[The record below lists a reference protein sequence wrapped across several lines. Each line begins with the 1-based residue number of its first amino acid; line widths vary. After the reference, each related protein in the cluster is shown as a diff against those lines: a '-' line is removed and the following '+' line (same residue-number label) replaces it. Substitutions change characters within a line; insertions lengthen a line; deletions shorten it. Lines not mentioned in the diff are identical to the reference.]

1 MANLRPIILGFNCK
15 KLTLLP
21 DYNIFHFPIISLW
34 CLKTLLFQLDLMLCA
49 FQLYILFLGKYLIQ
63 NQLLIKG
70 NLNPKE
76 TPTENQFSV
85 AM

>member
-1 MANLRPIILGFNCK
+1 M
-15 KLTLLP
+15 LTLLP
-21 DYNIFHFPIISLW
+21 DYDIFHSPIISLQ
-34 CLKTLLFQLDLMLCA
+34 CLKTVLFQLDLMLRV
-49 FQLYILFLGKYLIQ
+49 FQLYILFFLGKYLIQ